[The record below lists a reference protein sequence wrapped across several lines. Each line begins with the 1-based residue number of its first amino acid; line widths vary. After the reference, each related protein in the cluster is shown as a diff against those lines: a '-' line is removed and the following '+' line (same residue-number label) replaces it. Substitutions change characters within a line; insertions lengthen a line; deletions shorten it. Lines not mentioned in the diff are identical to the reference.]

1 MFVFPSVLFGFH
13 FLLLSLILLVCKLDF
28 RCDVTSKKFLFF
40 KKLGH
45 GDWYTPVILGLGK

>member
-1 MFVFPSVLFGFH
+1 MFVFPSVLFEFH

-28 RCDVTSKKFLFF
+28 KCAVTSKKLLFL